1 MSHVLGCTG
10 KTKAKMSASTIKN
23 SNRQMS
29 GAQSTGVHLAFS
41 DGAHKGREDL
51 NVMGVASHMLVA
63 AKFVVGP
70 RPRAYRQ
77 NKSKNV
83 SFDHKEFR

>member
-1 MSHVLGCTG
+1 
-10 KTKAKMSASTIKN
+10 
-23 SNRQMS
+23 MS

-41 DGAHKGREDL
+41 NGYQGVHQAFSYGPHRGREDL
-51 NVMGVASHMLVA
+51 NTHNVIGMASHMLVA

-70 RPRAYRQ
+70 RPRAQRQ

-83 SFDHKEFR
+83 SFEPSSLRP